1 MHTFSTHYYRKS
13 RVLIPFILS
22 ERIMKI
28 NLINMEHEKNAHYL
42 ASRPVPLSR
51 LYQNETQSRSPYPE
65 QVRRFFI
72 QHFIIPEGKK
82 TSNLLFLKTK
92 KERRGIRSVYLI
104 TTITEDA

>member
-1 MHTFSTHYYRKS
+1 
-13 RVLIPFILS
+13 
-22 ERIMKI
+22 
-28 NLINMEHEKNAHYL
+28 MEQEKNAHYL

-82 TSNLLFLKTK
+82 ASNLLILKTK
-92 KERRGIRSVYLI
+92 KERRGIRPIFLTS
-104 TTITEDA
+104 ITEDA